1 MAKKKTTLS
10 PELQAMYKREVA
22 RVNKQ
27 LYRLEKALAG
37 KPERLAESAYG
48 TLMKE
53 IKKEF
58 GEQRRFGKGIP
69 ANVNIYHKRM
79 NMIRRFYEKPSATLS
94 GWRGVHQ
101 KRAETYTKKL
111 GMNLTA
117 DDLKDFFES
126 GLWKEL
132 LDRFGSAKAIKYWKT
147 VEKQK
152 DRIVQQLNE
161 GKKVTFRGRLA
172 KDINEMG
179 VDDLLREYLESE
191 K

>member
-10 PELQAMYKREVA
+10 PELQSMYKREVA

-27 LYRLEKALAG
+27 LYRLEKALAD

-53 IKKEF
+53 IKKQF
-58 GEQRRFGKGIP
+58 GEQKRFGKEMP
-69 ANVNIYHKRM
+69 ADINVFRKRM
-79 NMIRRFYEKPSATLS
+79 NIIKRFYEKPSATLS

-101 KRAETYTKKL
+101 RRAETYTHKL
-111 GMNLTA
+111 GINVTA

-126 GLWKEL
+126 GLWKAL

-152 DRIVQQLNE
+152 DRVVQQLNE

-179 VDDLLREYLESE
+179 VDSLLREYLESE